1 MGTMTG
7 GESKTVACPCLDKG
21 LVERSKL
28 LTKASV
34 TSGAT
39 GDGELISTTFSP
51 GSSGVISNP
60 NGIGSPPLVAMLM
73 GLSKGDPTY
82 NLKRKKYIGFFKQLK

>member
-1 MGTMTG
+1 MGTITG

-21 LVERSKL
+21 LVEWSKL

-39 GDGELISTTFSP
+39 GEGELMSTTFSP
-51 GSSGVISNP
+51 GSNGVTSNP
-60 NGIGSPPLVAMLM
+60 NGIGSPPLVAMLI
-73 GLSKGDPTY
+73 GLFKGDPT
-82 NLKRKKYIGFFKQLK
+82 